1 MIVTRVFLELGGYAA
16 LLLWGLHMVQ
26 TGMLRG
32 FGGRLRQVLRLAMGD
47 RIRAFASG
55 LAVTALL
62 QSSTATALMLAGF
75 LDLGVVALPMALAAI
90 LGANVGTTLIVQLLA
105 FDISAIIPV
114 LILVGVIMFR
124 RAAGRNF
131 AISAGFSSALA

>member
-1 MIVTRVFLELGGYAA
+1 
-16 LLLWGLHMVQ
+16 MVQ

-62 QSSTATALMLAGF
+62 QSSTETGLMLAGF
-75 LDLGVVALPMALAAI
+75 LDRGFVALPMALAAI
-90 LGANVGTTLIVQLLA
+90 LGANVGATLIVQLLA
-105 FDISAIIPV
+105 FDISAVIPI
-114 LILVGVIMFR
+114 LILRQRPPAKGPQNSQRCEHPFARLGVR
-124 RAAGRNF
+124 EVE
-131 AISAGFSSALA
+131 ALSC